1 MTGATAPFLG
11 VRIRPALQHEPD
23 RFSTHAVTLKGFS
36 FSTNNL
42 PVLKEAGSEKPAL
55 QSSPKPTRLSENAS
69 LEKGLTRLSSKE
81 LEPRKRKTLL
91 VLVLQNRMLYQ
102 LASHS

>member
-1 MTGATAPFLG
+1 MSPIGF
-11 VRIRPALQHEPD
+11 RR
-23 RFSTHAVTLKGFS
+23 HAVTLKGFS

-55 QSSPKPTRLSENAS
+55 QSPKPTRLSENAS
-69 LEKGLTRLSSKE
+69 LERRLTRLSSKE

-91 VLVLQNRMLYQ
+91 VLVLQDRMLYQ